1 MSCCES
7 VPHYYLL
14 LAYCHMSVGRCSRFY
29 GKCGFHSALWRPSA
43 SFRFMEYENESAV
56 PMEKWNQTV
65 SQLKPVILSF
75 MAKLLHGQLVI
86 QWKHQWEECFQ
97 ERHLGWTGR
106 VNWQINGVKW
116 IIERIW
122 FQYASVKCSRE
133 GGWTLNIL
141 NNK

>member
-1 MSCCES
+1 MDLSSTVSSLRIPTHPKDLNPSPLWLLAFEAGKVFHS
-7 VPHYYLL
+7 LLEIPHHSTHDLKILYHYYSL
-14 LAYCHMSVGRCSRFY
+14 
-29 GKCGFHSALWRPSA
+29 
-43 SFRFMEYENESAV
+43 
-56 PMEKWNQTV
+56 TV
-65 SQLKPVILSF
+65 SLSYWTTCPTT
-75 MAKLLHGQLVI
+75 LCNCGIYLGSLRI
-86 QWKHQWEECFQ
+86 QHMICLQ